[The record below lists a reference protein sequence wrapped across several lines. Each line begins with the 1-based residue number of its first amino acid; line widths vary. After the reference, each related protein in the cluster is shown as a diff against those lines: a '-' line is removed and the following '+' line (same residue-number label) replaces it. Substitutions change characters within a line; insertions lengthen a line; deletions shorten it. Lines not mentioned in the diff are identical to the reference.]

1 MRSSH
6 TRRPGTAPGSAVR
19 LAAPLLMALVLAACS
34 QPTTL
39 DRIKQEEVLHVVMP
53 PASTVYYEENGSP
66 SGFEYALVKQFARS
80 LGVELR
86 VEVVENLPELYQ
98 RLDEH
103 HTHFAPAGL
112 AITPELAARYRLGPV
127 YARSRPVVVYNA
139 DIERPTSPSDLVGHS
154 IEVRAGSAAEQQ
166 LDTIRESLPELEW
179 QAHREQDPTELLHRV
194 DRGELDVTVINSR
207 ELENNQVF
215 FSNVRDGFALSNPR
229 PVGWLLPPMGDGSLM
244 QAARAFFE
252 KIRGDGTLAQL
263 EERFFGHLDRLDYV
277 GARTFTTH
285 LENRLPRYRD
295 TFLAAA
301 RAHDLDWRLLAAI
314 GYQESH
320 WEPQATSPTGV
331 RGLMMLTRD
340 TAAYIGVKNRLDPE
354 ASIWGGARY
363 FRRLHNRI
371 PQNITEPDRTWFALA
386 AYNVGYGHL
395 QDARRLAEE
404 DGSNPD
410 RWLDVK
416 EYLPLLAQRQY
427 YTQTRYGYARGYEPV
442 IYTQNIRRY
451 YDVLKW
457 MFPDEAG
464 SMSVSDN
471 GVESPLETSANQ
483 RLSGAPGTTGK
494 RPILPIC
501 AGRLP
506 CSRADP
512 GR

>member
-6 TRRPGTAPGSAVR
+6 TRRPGIRPGLAVR
-19 LAAPLLMALVLAACS
+19 LAAPLLMALGLAACS

-39 DRIKQEEVLHVVMP
+39 DRINQEGVLHVVMP
-53 PASTVYYEENGSP
+53 PASTVYYEENGNP
-66 SGFEYALVKQFARS
+66 SGFEYELVRRFADF

-86 VEVVENLPELYQ
+86 VEVVESLPELYR

-103 HTHFAPAGL
+103 HTHLAPAGL
-112 AITPELAARYRLGPV
+112 AVTPELASRYRVGPV
-127 YARSRPVVVYNA
+127 YNRSRPVVVYNA
-139 DIERPTSPSDLVGHS
+139 SIDTPQSPSDLIEYS
-154 IEVRAGSAAEQQ
+154 IAVRAGSAAEQQ
-166 LDTIRESLPELEW
+166 LGTIKEVLPELEW
-179 QAHREQDPTELLHRV
+179 RSRGEQDPTELLHRV
-194 DRGELDVTVINSR
+194 NQGGLDVTVINSR

-229 PVGWLLPPMGDGSLM
+229 PVGWLLPKTGDGSLM
-244 QAARAFFE
+244 QAARSFFQT
-252 KIRGDGTLAQL
+252 IRTDGTLAQL

-320 WEPQATSPTGV
+320 WEPRAVSPTGV

-340 TAAYIGVKNRLDPE
+340 TAAHIGVKNRLDPE

-363 FRRLHNRI
+363 FRMLHDRI
-371 PQNITEPDRTWFALA
+371 PRHITEPDRTWFALA

-395 QDARRLAEE
+395 QDARRLAED

-457 MFPDEAG
+457 MFPEETG
-464 SMSVSDN
+464 SVSVRDN
-471 GVESPLETSANQ
+471 GVESPLEE
-483 RLSGAPGTTGK
+483 TGK
-494 RPILPIC
+494 QAPRRP
-501 AGRLP
+501 
-506 CSRADP
+506 SRRDDATAHP
-512 GR
+512 PELRRATPLL

>member
-1 MRSSH
+1 MRSSY
-6 TRRPGTAPGSAVR
+6 TRRPGPAPGLAVR

-39 DRIKQEEVLHVVMP
+39 DRINQEGVLHVVMP
-53 PASTVYYEENGSP
+53 PASTVYYRENGDP
-66 SGFEYALVKQFARS
+66 SGFEYELVRQFADF
-80 LGVELR
+80 LEVELR
-86 VEVVENLPELYQ
+86 VEVVESLPELYR

-103 HTHFAPAGL
+103 HTHLAPAGL
-112 AITPELAARYRLGPV
+112 AVTPALANRYRVGPV

-139 DIERPTSPSDLVGHS
+139 DIDTPQTPSDLVEHS
-154 IEVRAGSAAEQQ
+154 IAVRTGSASDQQ
-166 LDTIRESLPELEW
+166 LDTLREALPELEW
-179 QAHREQDPTELLHRV
+179 RSQGEQDPTELLHRV
-194 DRGELDVTVINSR
+194 NQGELDITVINSR

-215 FSNVRDGFALSNPR
+215 FSNIRDGFALSNPR
-229 PVGWLLPPMGDGSLM
+229 PVGWLLPKMGDGSLM
-244 QAARAFFE
+244 QAARAFFQT
-252 KIRGDGTLAQL
+252 IRNNGTLAQL
-263 EERFFGHLDRLDYV
+263 EERFFGHLDRLGYV

-301 RAHDLDWRLLAAI
+301 RAHKLDWRLLAAI

-320 WEPQATSPTGV
+320 WEPQAVSPTGV

-340 TAAYIGVKNRLDPE
+340 TAARVGVKNRLDPE

-363 FRRLHNRI
+363 FRMLHDRI

-395 QDARRLAEE
+395 QDARRLTE
-404 DGSNPD
+404 DDSSNPD

-442 IYTQNIRRY
+442 LYTQNIRRY

-457 MFPDEAG
+457 MFPEETG
-464 SMSVSDN
+464 SMSASDN
-471 GVESPLETSANQ
+471 GEESPLRDTGGQPPEHTKENAGATSAPPEL
-483 RLSGAPGTTGK
+483 R
-494 RPILPIC
+494 
-501 AGRLP
+501 
-506 CSRADP
+506 RATP
-512 GR
+512 LL